1 MWKTDNN
8 NRFIYGK
15 SERKITRFLILTAI
29 IISQSCYG
37 QIDMDYHNDCFVIQF
52 EKKNSSVP
60 DSLIL
65 PVYQEHGF
73 QIIENGVYDFII
85 DGKKYFQALLLN
97 INSLGFK
104 ISKNWEFFGEEQIIK
119 DTSLSFLSTQDI
131 KIRMVTIDQGRGGLP
146 FTVGSKDYVVK
157 FMPSSKYCR
166 LKNSV
171 ITTGP
176 EIVQGHYYFTGYG
189 WKKIKIVSGKPYL
202 CDETGEFQ
210 LRRN

>member
-1 MWKTDNN
+1 MWKIDEN
-8 NRFIYGK
+8 NRFVNRNSKGFRIP
-15 SERKITRFLILTAI
+15 RFLILISI
-29 IISQSCYG
+29 IINHPCYG
-37 QIDMDYHNDCFVIQF
+37 QIDMNYHNDCFVIQF

-97 INSLGFK
+97 INSSGFK
-104 ISKNWEFFGEEQIIK
+104 ISKNWEFFGEEQIVK
-119 DTSLSFLSTQDI
+119 DTLSFLSTQDI

-146 FTVGSKDYVVK
+146 FTVGSKDYVIK

-202 CDETGEFQ
+202 CDEMGEFQ